1 MLRSLSR
8 LRRDKDSPFIVE
20 SQTINTM
27 ETYSNTPQEEP
38 AQPIIADAPRIEEEI
53 AEEEHPAEEERMIEE
68 QPAAEPLYNRA
79 EADAIVRY
87 LTEEGLFDPEYILL
101 FGSLAGGTPHSEAKS
116 YDLLLVVGNLS
127 VHDWMDAKRDLRY
140 KLPYSRRKVTYVNLY
155 VCPLSYVRSHR
166 TPFLDFAHR
175 EGVLLYCKDTFYFRR
190 PKRLCNF
197 GAALC
202 DARSYFETFMPLA
215 DLAMKAASTCSP
227 ASPTE
232 LRWSAFM
239 TAQAG
244 VLYYK
249 ILHYVYHN
257 RSFDG
262 DDPLLLHERMRTLST
277 ELMLLFD
284 SSHTRGNATLVALK
298 RFGRTAFGEL
308 RFEEHP
314 LELKEHMERVVR
326 LGGIVE
332 RCCRKRLELY
342 GSLCGE

>member
-1 MLRSLSR
+1 
-8 LRRDKDSPFIVE
+8 
-20 SQTINTM
+20 M

-38 AQPIIADAPRIEEEI
+38 AREIMIEPTPAENPAPELPEDPD
-53 AEEEHPAEEERMIEE
+53 PAPEAQSEEERMIEE
-68 QPAAEPLYNRA
+68 QSAAEPLYDQA

-116 YDLLLVVGNLS
+116 YDLLLVVGNLP
-127 VHDWMDAKRDLRY
+127 VHDWTDAKRDLRY
-140 KLPYSRRKVTYVNLY
+140 KLPYSRRKVTYINIY
-155 VCPLSYVRSHR
+155 VCPLSYVRSHC
-166 TPFLDFAHR
+166 TPFLYFAHR

-190 PKRLCNF
+190 PKRPCNF
-197 GAALC
+197 GEALC

-215 DLAMKAASTCSP
+215 DLTMKAASAGSP

-249 ILHYVYHN
+249 ILYYVYHN
-257 RSFDG
+257 RPFDG
-262 DDPLLLHERMRTLST
+262 NDPLLLHERMRTLST

-298 RFGRTAFGEL
+298 RFGRAAFGEL

-326 LGGIVE
+326 LSGIVE

-342 GSLCGE
+342 GSLCG

>member
-1 MLRSLSR
+1 
-8 LRRDKDSPFIVE
+8 
-20 SQTINTM
+20 M
-27 ETYSNTPQEEP
+27 ETNLNTVQEEP
-38 AQPIIADAPRIEEEI
+38 AQPIIADAPRIEEQI
-53 AEEEHPAEEERMIEE
+53 AEEERTAEEHPAVEELQPTDEE
-68 QPAAEPLYNRA
+68 QSAAEPLYDRA

-87 LTEEGLFDPEYILL
+87 LTEVGLFDPEYILL

-116 YDLLLVVGNLS
+116 YDLLLVVGNLP

-140 KLPYSRRKVTYVNLY
+140 KLPYSRRKVTYINIY
-155 VCPLSYVRSHR
+155 VCPLSYVRSHC
-166 TPFLDFAHR
+166 TPFLYFAHR

-190 PKRLCNF
+190 PKRPCNF
-197 GAALC
+197 GEALC

-215 DLAMKAASTCSP
+215 DLAMKAASAGSP
-227 ASPTE
+227 ASPTDR
-232 LRWSAFM
+232 RWSAFM

-249 ILHYVYHN
+249 ILYYVYHN
-257 RSFDG
+257 RPFDG
-262 DDPLLLHERMRTLST
+262 DDPLLLHERLRTLST

-298 RFGRTAFGEL
+298 RFRRTAFGEL

-314 LELKEHMERVVR
+314 LELKVHIARVVR

-342 GSLCGE
+342 GSLCG